1 VRRVRRPLSPL
12 LEARQL
18 AIAYGDAPAV
28 WDATLAVAEGEI
40 VSVIGP
46 NGAGK
51 TTLVNTIA
59 GLHRARSGTLRFD
72 GVDLAAVPPHQV
84 CRHGIALV
92 PEGRRLFTRM
102 TVEENL
108 EMGCYRGEARRARS
122 ASLARVYGLFPILAE
137 RRRQLA
143 GALSGGQQQMVAIG
157 RALMAGPRL
166 LLLDEP
172 SLGLAPAVVDQMF
185 AIIRAIHAEG
195 VAILL
200 VEQNVARALDI
211 ADRAYVLEQ
220 GRIVDEGPPSV
231 LQGQSRIQEAYLGA
245 PAHDRR
251 EDAPADDRRE
261 GLRYEGDAT

>member
-1 VRRVRRPLSPL
+1 MSL
-12 LEARQL
+12 LEVRQL

-28 WDATLAVAEGEI
+28 WDATLDVAEGEI

-51 TTLVNTIA
+51 STLVNTIA
-59 GLHRARSGTLRFD
+59 GLQRARSGVLRLGD
-72 GVDLAAVPPHQV
+72 VDLGRVPSHQV

-102 TVEENL
+102 SVEENL
-108 EMGCYRGEARRARS
+108 DVGCYRDAARRERVAT
-122 ASLARVYGLFPILAE
+122 LERVYGLFPILRE

-143 GALSGGQQQMVAIG
+143 GSLSGGQQQMVAIG
-157 RALMAGPRL
+157 RALMARPRL

-195 VAILL
+195 VAIML
-200 VEQNVARALDI
+200 VEQNVVRALDI
-211 ADRAYVLEQ
+211 ADRAYVLEE
-220 GRIVDEGPPSV
+220 GRIVAEGLPAV
-231 LQGQSRIQEAYLGA
+231 LREQSRIREAYLGL
-245 PAHDRR
+245 R
-251 EDAPADDRRE
+251 DAGPR
-261 GLRYEGDAT
+261 

>member
-1 VRRVRRPLSPL
+1 LLEVRR
-12 LEARQL
+12 L

-28 WDATLAVAEGEI
+28 WDATLDVGAREI

-51 TTLVNTIA
+51 STLVNTIA
-59 GLHRARSGTLRFD
+59 GLQRARSGELRFA
-72 GVDLAAVPPHQV
+72 GIDLGAIPPHLV

-102 TVEENL
+102 SVEENL
-108 EMGCYRGEARRARS
+108 EMGCYRGEARRARGET
-122 ASLARVYGLFPILAE
+122 LDRVYGLFPILKA

-157 RALMAGPRL
+157 RALMARPRL

-185 AIIRAIHAEG
+185 ETIRAIHAEG
-195 VAILL
+195 VAVLL
-200 VEQNVARALDI
+200 VEQNIVRALEI
-211 ADRAYVLEQ
+211 ADRAYVLEEGQ
-220 GRIVDEGPPSV
+220 VVAGGPPDA
-231 LQGQSRIQEAYLGA
+231 LRQQSRIQEAYLG
-245 PAHDRR
+245 
-251 EDAPADDRRE
+251 
-261 GLRYEGDAT
+261 LRDGGDGT